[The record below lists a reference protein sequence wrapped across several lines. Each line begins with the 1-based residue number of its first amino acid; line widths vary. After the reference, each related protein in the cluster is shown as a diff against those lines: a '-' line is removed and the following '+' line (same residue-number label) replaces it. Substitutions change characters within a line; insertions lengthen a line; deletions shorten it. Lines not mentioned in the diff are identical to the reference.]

1 MVSSVVSQSGPKSAQ
16 ANSNGEGVS
25 GVNGSGPGNNA
36 NFDDP
41 SVALTP
47 SLVRD
52 DNPQETAEWIE
63 SLDATIQTD
72 GVERAGFLVNE
83 VNRRALQKAIKPAY
97 PASTPY
103 INSIP
108 PSAQPDY
115 PGNRDLERKIK
126 SLVRW
131 NAMAM
136 VVQANLRDGTI
147 GGHISTFASSA
158 TLYEV
163 AYNHF
168 FRGADH
174 PEGMDLV
181 YFQGHASPGMYS
193 RAYLEG
199 RLNDAQLANFRREL
213 EKGGGLSSYPH
224 PWLMPEFWQFPT
236 VSMGLGPIMAIYQAR
251 FLKYLENRGLAKT
264 AGRKVWAFLGDGECD
279 EPETL
284 GALTIAAREKLDNL
298 IFVINCNLQ
307 RLDGPVRGNGKI
319 IQELES
325 LFRGAGWNPIKVIW
339 GSNWDSLFA
348 RDRSGL
354 LVRRMEEVVDGE
366 YQKYAVE
373 GGAYVREH
381 FFGKYPELLK
391 LVEHMSDDEINS
403 LRRGG
408 HDPVKVYAAYK
419 QATES
424 KGGPTVVLAKT
435 VKGYGLGEAGEGLNI
450 THQQKKLKS
459 SHLVEFRKR
468 FELTFG
474 DDQNVAATPYRPDSS
489 QPEMKYLAERRKAL
503 GGPIPCRR
511 PVSTP
516 VTVPGPEFVGRYG
529 KGSGDKSPST
539 TGVFVDMLG
548 VLLKMQGLGKQIVPI
563 VPDEGRTFGL
573 DPYFTSFKI
582 YSPVGQLYDPVDSR
596 MAVAYRESS
605 SGQILE
611 EGINEA
617 GSMASFIAAG
627 SSYASNGIPMIPFY
641 IYYSM
646 FGFQRVGDLI
656 WAAADTR
663 VRGFMLGATSGRT
676 SLNGEGLQH
685 EDGHSHLMASTVP
698 SIQAYDPAYAFEL
711 AAILRD
717 GIKRMYGGPNNEDIL
732 YYISLYNDNYPMM
745 PMPEGSEEGI
755 LRGLYKLSAS
765 SVKSDL
771 PKIQIFGSG
780 PILVHSLAAQK
791 ILAEMGIE
799 ADVWSATSYK
809 RLRLEALE
817 AERYN
822 LLHPGAAPKKSYLEE
837 TLAKEQVDSIYLAV
851 SDNMRQ
857 IPEMIGRWVPG
868 GLYALGT
875 DGFGRSET
883 RTSLRRHFEIDAEF
897 ITLSALSQ
905 LWRKGKIPAQTV
917 QDYIKKTGIDPE
929 KLCPLTA

>member
-1 MVSSVVSQSGPKSAQ
+1 MVSSVMTQSAPKASQS
-16 ANSNGEGVS
+16 NSGGDGVS
-25 GVNGSGPGNNA
+25 GVNGSVSTTS
-36 NFDDP
+36 FSDP
-41 SVALTP
+41 TVALTP
-47 SLVRD
+47 SLITD
-52 DNPQETAEWIE
+52 SNPTETTEWID
-63 SLDATIQTD
+63 SLDAVLKVD
-72 GVERAGFLVNE
+72 GPQRAGFLVNE

-103 INSIP
+103 INTIP
-108 PSAQPDY
+108 LSAQPEY
-115 PGNRDLERKIK
+115 PGDRHLERKLK
-126 SLVRW
+126 SFVRW

-163 AYNHF
+163 GFNHF

-193 RAYLEG
+193 RAFLEG
-199 RLNDAQLANFRREL
+199 RLNEKHLANFRREL
-213 EKGGGLSSYPH
+213 EAGGGLSSYPH
-224 PWLMPEFWQFPT
+224 PWLMPDFWQFPT

-251 FLKYLENRGLAKT
+251 FLKYLENRGIAKT

-325 LFRGAGWNPIKVIW
+325 LFRGAGWTPYKVIW
-339 GSNWDSLFA
+339 GGNWDNLFA

-391 LVEHMSDDEINS
+391 LVEHMSDDEING
-403 LRRGG
+403 LKRGG

-419 QATES
+419 AAVEN
-424 KGGPTVVLAKT
+424 KNGPTVILAKT

-459 SHLVEFRKR
+459 NHLVEFRNR
-468 FELTFG
+468 FELPLSDEQTL
-474 DDQNVAATPYRPDSS
+474 AAQPCRP
-489 QPEMKYLAERRKAL
+489 PESAPELKYLHDRRKAL

-511 PVSTP
+511 PSPATL
-516 VTVPGPEFVGRYG
+516 TVPGPEFVSRYS

-548 VLLKMQGLGKQIVPI
+548 VMLKTPGLGKNIVPI

-596 MAVAYRESS
+596 MAVAYRECKT
-605 SGQILE
+605 GQVLE

-617 GSMASFIAAG
+617 GSMSSFIAAG
-627 SSYASNGIPMIPFY
+627 SSYASTGVPMVPFY

-663 VRGFMLGATSGRT
+663 VRGFLLGATSGRT
-676 SLNGEGLQH
+676 TLNGEGLQH
-685 EDGHSHLMASTVP
+685 EDGHSQLMASTVP
-698 SIQAYDPAYAFEL
+698 NIQAYDPAFAFEL
-711 AAILRD
+711 AVILRD

-732 YYISLYNDNYPMM
+732 YYISLYNDNYPMAA
-745 PMPEGSEEGI
+745 MPEGSEEGI
-755 LRGLYKLSAS
+755 LRGLYKLTPAPVEST
-765 SVKSDL
+765 L
-771 PKIQIFGSG
+771 PRVQLFGSG
-780 PILVHSLAAQK
+780 PILMHALAAQK
-791 ILAEMGIE
+791 KLAEMGI
-799 ADVWSATSYK
+799 AANVWSATSYK

-822 LLHPGAAPKKSYLEE
+822 LLHPGEAVQQSYLEKV
-837 TLAKEQVDSIYLAV
+837 LAQEPADSVYIAV

-857 IPEMIGRWVPG
+857 VPEMIGRWVPG

-883 RTSLRRHFEIDAEF
+883 RPALRRHFEVDAEF

-905 LWRKGKIPAQTV
+905 LHRRGKLPVEKVREFIQASGIQTGKIS
-917 QDYIKKTGIDPE
+917 
-929 KLCPLTA
+929 PLTA